1 MTKEQARILGIISI
15 VLAVLTMTYTA
26 LWFAGIV

>member
-1 MTKEQARILGIISI
+1 MTEEQARVLGIISI
-15 VLAVLTMTYTA
+15 VLPVLTMTYTA